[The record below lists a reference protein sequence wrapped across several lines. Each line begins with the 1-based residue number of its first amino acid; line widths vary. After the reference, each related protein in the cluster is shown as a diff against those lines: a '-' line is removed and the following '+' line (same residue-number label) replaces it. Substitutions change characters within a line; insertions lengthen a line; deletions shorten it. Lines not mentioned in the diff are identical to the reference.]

1 MEKYPKKIT
10 LRDSTRVIIRPPKSE
25 EIEDLFNFYSYIPKS
40 DLLIFKEDVSKWEN
54 IESWFTSDKYT
65 KILQLITLREDEIIA
80 NGTLH
85 KEGLYWQDAA
95 EIKLIVKPEY
105 RGIGLGSKIFNILL
119 SEVFERKL
127 QKVIVRFATDNMS
140 FKRIIDHY
148 GFKPETV
155 LRCYIQEEQTKE
167 KKDLVVASFN
177 LEDWTRRFQ
186 FYNFLIKRF

>member
-10 LRDSTRVIIRPPKSE
+10 LRNTTRVIIRPPKSE

-85 KEGLYWQDAA
+85 KEGLYLQDAA
-95 EIKLIVKPEY
+95 EIKLIVKPEN

-127 QKVIVRFATDNMS
+127 QKVIVRFASDNMS

>member
-10 LRDSTRVIIRPPKSE
+10 LRNTTRVIIRPPKSE
-25 EIEDLFNFYSYIPKS
+25 EIEDLFNFYSDIPKS

-127 QKVIVRFATDNMS
+127 QKVIVRFASDNMS